1 MVEEKQ
7 TVQQQTVTQPTQTT
21 SISPTID
28 VNGVQINRND
38 LIGQVEGQYNSF
50 FNTYKDMWSKK
61 QQKQILDQK
70 NAIVNNI
77 QNGNITKITN
87 SNIDVSDINNSGIDT
102 TMNGAGQIN
111 IEYLTK
117 IGKWMSDQVIANT
130 PHKKF
135 DSSTLNNSWMN
146 NFFGGSDTPDYQSW
160 LDLDTVD
167 KNGKRG
173 TNGRIAAL
181 SNWLNNFDI
190 NSYTETNDALGNLEN
205 VKAKFNRLRT
215 ALNDGTL
222 NNKDYAA
229 ASALGFNL
237 RTILAGNIG
246 SSEDASTSD
255 NADDN
260 TVDSSGNQPTDA
272 ASIIQN
278 AWNGGNPQ
286 TTVNDLAKIINSWK
300 SFDDVIAR
308 IGKAPYSSANDYLRN
323 RNRSDRSGVYNVH
336 DANSMVNYYAN
347 NFFPKFFDQFKLEN
361 FSPEYVAKHI
371 NETVPTWYGNAS
383 KYKYIAQN
391 LTLAIKNKQYG
402 GGTLLGSLAS
412 QLNNL
417 GDGFWTVPGSFN
429 ETRGSIYVYN
439 PDNGEFKRIS
449 IRNPKYVVLMR
460 DYLVGKGVNLSDQS
474 QPQSQ
479 KNGGKLNKLQY
490 GGNIIPQQP
499 SQPIVDLSTLM
510 APTPQQIAAQQK
522 QAQQVA
528 QQKAA
533 QQKAQQKA
541 KYWKG
546 NEGKEFHSASEFW
559 NSLTPQD
566 RREVYASGLD
576 LASIAFNIGGAVS
589 AAPTDGIGAIVGGVG
604 SAVTGLGAAALRTY
618 NRAADGDFT
627 LGDIGSSALDAGMA
641 LTGLIPGIG
650 AAAKTGSIAA
660 KFGKVAHI
668 VMAGLGGL
676 GLLESYP
683 GAKRAA
689 ENILANKMPST
700 SDLQSFTSAITMLS
714 GHASYRGAKV
724 ASNRMLAHAAQ
735 SGRIKNTS
743 AKPESWTYKFN
754 LKDANGAL
762 KPQKITL
769 QTKQQVTTL
778 KNAIKGNKAEDVL
791 GVIKGADNRFKDA
804 KVEDLSFTPMSKT
817 EKLKSLKSDNVAGI
831 THTKATQGGEEILAY
846 DNPQNLEQIMWNISQ
861 KGATKANDLFPNINS
876 IRSLLLGP
884 SRKSIIENN
893 MPHAQESVH
902 TQTEAT
908 QQTSPVQEQTPT
920 QTPPTQEPIVQPEA
934 APVTNER
941 GFVIVAHGPIETPTK
956 PQRQVRQTTILPPTT
971 NKKPNDPNFALLGP
985 TESKIQSLFLPGKD
999 INKTNLIDFINKN
1012 KTLYNKLSKK
1022 DKQFIDDLTSPN
1034 LFNEPASEEVRKHL
1048 LDVATKM
1055 ITPKQGVTWRKQAL
1069 DANTKALSMIRYGNG
1084 GIVKA
1089 QTGTNTSTFQPQ
1101 VFGKVKGR
1109 TNYGGITNTNNNT
1122 SWYNNV
1128 FTPYHDY
1135 ILGQLKTYG
1144 NEDTYGNWLNDM
1156 QHQHAGLYK
1165 SAGGQNG
1172 NFLNVAYNNNA
1183 DATRKYQSA
1192 YDTDS
1197 LSKDPTTHG
1206 YNTRGIALA
1215 SQAGRYKNVGYKTR
1229 NGQDSLKTNWTPD
1242 GSYSG
1247 QTDDRRILGRL
1258 GDYTDSQ
1265 LKDWNTQLNSVGWE
1279 QYLDPSDNYY
1289 KLRRWNNPNANQNNS
1304 TVAGTDPGNG
1314 PKKSNILGTIA
1325 NVINQNK
1332 PAILGALR
1340 TGWDNRF
1347 NNKQLNTYLSHLH
1360 PVLYDP
1366 WQFNRRIYG
1375 DYGTMNEY
1383 NRQGARAELQAS
1395 RIASNTADSYLGA
1408 ASQMQG
1414 ASQASD
1420 LAIEGRLADNQMIR
1434 NTYEKSLLENKA
1446 NLEIANSVANQNKL
1460 NLNNNE
1466 RERTQAILSTNTM
1479 NHNNWERWFQGY
1491 VELPVAQQAKEK
1503 KAMQNYLD
1511 YANIMNEATNSQN
1524 RQIRDIRNKYMT
1536 QYDNATSDKQ
1546 RSQIARQMQ
1555 DEIQEVQTNG
1565 QRDILSKLAQLRGLN
1580 YNYTP
1585 TWKPSGT
1592 YSTATPTYKAN
1603 GGTLYAVTQVRERN
1617 KDNDRLSKQWRHSID
1632 KFWNQFGKMKQADYS
1647 KIIKIR

>member
-7 TVQQQTVTQPTQTT
+7 TVQQQTITQPTQTT

-111 IEYLTK
+111 IGYLTK

-278 AWNGGNPQ
+278 AWNGGN
-286 TTVNDLAKIINSWK
+286 
-300 SFDDVIAR
+300 
-308 IGKAPYSSANDYLRN
+308 
-323 RNRSDRSGVYNVH
+323 
-336 DANSMVNYYAN
+336 
-347 NFFPKFFDQFKLEN
+347 
-361 FSPEYVAKHI
+361 
-371 NETVPTWYGNAS
+371 
-383 KYKYIAQN
+383 
-391 LTLAIKNKQYG
+391 
-402 GGTLLGSLAS
+402 
-412 QLNNL
+412 
-417 GDGFWTVPGSFN
+417 
-429 ETRGSIYVYN
+429 
-439 PDNGEFKRIS
+439 
-449 IRNPKYVVLMR
+449 
-460 DYLVGKGVNLSDQS
+460 
-474 QPQSQ
+474 
-479 KNGGKLNKLQY
+479 
-490 GGNIIPQQP
+490 IIPQQP

-546 NEGKEFHSASEFW
+546 NEGKKFHSASEFW

-566 RREVYASGLD
+566 RREVYAAGLD

-689 ENILANKMPST
+689 ENILAGKMPST

-714 GHASYRGAKV
+714 GHASYKGAKV

-735 SGRIKNTS
+735 SGRIKTTS

-778 KNAIKGNKAEDVL
+778 KDAIKDNKAEDVL
-791 GVIKGADNRFKDA
+791 GVIKGADNRFKDV

-831 THTKATQGGEEILAY
+831 TYTKATQGGEEILAY
-846 DNPQNLEQIMWNISQ
+846 DNPQNLEQRMWNISQ
-861 KGATKANDLFPNINS
+861 KGATKADDLFPNINS

-934 APVTNER
+934 TPVTNER
-941 GFVIVAHGPIETPTK
+941 GFVEVAHGPLETPTK

-971 NKKPNDPNFALLGP
+971 DKKPNDPNFALLGP

-1022 DKQFIDDLTSPN
+1022 DKQFIDDLTSSN

-1048 LDVATKM
+1048 LDVVTKM

-1069 DANTKALSMIRYGNG
+1069 DANTKALSMIRYSNG

-1089 QTGTNTSTFQPQ
+1089 KTGTNTSTFQPQ

-1135 ILGQLKTYG
+1135 ILEQLKTYG

-1197 LSKDPTTHG
+1197 LSKDPITHG

-1304 TVAGTDPGNG
+1304 TVAGTDPENG

-1383 NRQGARAELQAS
+1383 NRQGAYAELQAS

-1420 LAIEGRLADNQMIR
+1420 LAIKGRLADNQMIR
-1434 NTYEKSLLENKA
+1434 DTYEKSLLENKA
-1446 NLEIANSVANQNKL
+1446 NLEGANSVSNQNKL

-1491 VELPVAQQAKEK
+1491 VELPAAQQVKEK

-1524 RQIRDIRNKYMT
+1524 QQIRDIRNKYMT

-1617 KDNDRLSKQWRHSID
+1617 KDNDRLSKQWRHSLD